1 MKIRQL
7 DHVNVRTTQLD
18 VLIDWYTQVLGM
30 SSGRRPDFPFPGAW
44 MYVGDSAVVHLV
56 GKEKTE
62 VLVGSEEALKL
73 EHFSFAATGLAEFE
87 ARLQAMDVKYN
98 RVDNEIVG
106 VIQVNL
112 WDPDG
117 NHIHV
122 DFPPAEVE

>member
-1 MKIRQL
+1 MQIRQL

-18 VLIDWYTQVLGM
+18 VLIEWYTQVLGM
-30 SSGRRPDFPFPGAW
+30 SSGKRPDFPFPGAW
-44 MYVGDSAVVHLV
+44 MYKGDHAMVHLV
-56 GKEKTE
+56 GKDKGDA
-62 VLVGSEEALKL
+62 LVGSEEALKL
-73 EHFSFAATGLAEFE
+73 EHFSFAATGLSGFE
-87 ARLQAMDVKYN
+87 SRLQELDVNYS

-122 DFPPAEVE
+122 DFPLAEV